1 MLLLLTVGGVNC
13 AWAEEITFNYSVS
26 RETSKSGVEITGGSY
41 SSSGYYGVSSGSSFT
56 VSSTEGN
63 ITAITFNYVSS
74 DANRVGGMVTAS
86 TGTYTP
92 DGNTGMWTGNAA
104 EVTFTTTNSARIA
117 SFTVTYAAS
126 SLTAVYNYIWGF
138 SSLTSGTDYT
148 TSGNIVNN
156 LEINAVSSSQNIKV
170 DTSAGTKTFDDVSYS
185 QYLWMSGSGSGGN
198 NTSRNLHFKVTGNC
212 TIKVYFYNYSSDQ
225 ARSMGLSNGSTE
237 VATQEAA
244 TSSQATLTYSYTGG
258 VDADMYVYCK
268 NSGLDVYGIKVTP
281 TNSTTTTI
289 NIADLCYEHYYFG
302 SDLNRNV
309 AGFDLTAEGDIVSQT
324 SGGSYYLLYRAG
336 ATVRIQPNS
345 SNSAARI
352 IKVKYTG
359 SGFTAAL
366 GSSSDT
372 EYTAYDGDGIEYI
385 EFTNNT
391 GQNMT
396 ISSVE
401 ITTDRSLTWS
411 KVTPSFAFSPSSGE
425 YTAGSGEQNLGNLNT
440 GTLRTTSPTAF
451 RLTYTIEDES
461 VSGVATCSYHLSGKY
476 LGLTPLVAGTGK
488 LRAAFTDSSNPYFN
502 TASQDYSFTVTAAPS
517 TFSKTYTVT
526 NWDITI
532 GGKADRPKKG
542 KLEFT
547 GNGTIAGGIVIS
559 DVPGITLT
567 LGNEGD
573 TGWSV
578 VDANALDGSY
588 NLGNHAAYSTNKPAR
603 GDNDLATT
611 GYCYDFVPY
620 VNGELKLHFYVAGS
634 VFLYINRTKTDA
646 QEWKNADGYGRIQ
659 ERTIRVKAGVKYSLA
674 PREEFYLNYYEF
686 TPMFFTDDGNGEPTT
701 TQASMD
707 SSTPET
713 ANSSTATNKF
723 PHLITSAAGEGKV
736 KFADAPLTA
745 GIEHLVNL
753 YTNGNVVLLENGE
766 TLVKGTVLLDGSE
779 NELFTYYYLQS
790 NILKLESVTRQANT
804 GTSAAPVYGTAT
816 AINDQDYIAKSDL
829 ENGRLVFHF
838 NNAIKRLTVDNE
850 VKEKIYFRIIGG
862 NASGAYSDWTDITS
876 GYTNV
881 DESNQNLYVKF
892 GELEAG
898 RTYQVNIK
906 EGALQHSSDANV
918 QNTEIFFT
926 FTVEDAS
933 QAQIKLIY
941 PTGLAS
947 VGTSVVLETYLNGST
962 SNVIVDKDY
971 PVTGVLTA
979 LDGGYVDAGSTTSSM
994 SITASYNQNRLVF
1007 KPTKTLRSNTTYY
1020 LTVDPTQVYIDNDS
1034 YPITTKKV
1042 FMFTTGAAAG
1052 TEPGVTT
1059 TSPIEDVTVTARSG
1073 NIYFTFDQEIS
1084 IEPYSEV
1091 FATPINGSEATAN
1104 GIMAMEESDEATT
1117 LKHVDGDSKT
1127 IYFPYAADGLKYDM
1141 YYEVVIPANTV
1152 VGVGG
1157 KPNSEDITLHFRMG
1171 MNPNATA
1178 VTPETFYPHT
1188 WDFNKFGDQSVS
1200 TSTAYHIKNGNGDPG
1215 SGFRVNSLYS
1225 GTEQGYTTYKTKN
1238 QDGYGFDQGA
1248 NVYLNYKDGS
1258 NSATEVMDE
1267 FAGMRISLVAA
1278 RSNRFE
1284 IRNVTSNGGTTNTDG
1299 TDKWVLRLNGNTHYV
1314 TLSNVPV
1321 GKLYMVVNCP
1331 HIGINSPN
1339 AVFESVSGQNYTLT
1353 KGKGA
1358 SNNNTLL
1365 NTGNSTRKI
1374 VIDVTTAG
1382 DVTFC
1387 VQNFNCE
1394 KIAVAED
1401 EKTFRKEFAE
1411 NGKTYATDRLG
1422 YDVRY
1427 DLLNAF
1433 TDHNVKPYYVTDM
1446 TNNESDNTATFTAT
1460 EVNAANAVK
1469 GDQGVIVVYQ
1479 SALSADAT
1487 VPVFKTD
1494 VNTASLDASAIGDG
1508 TTVLKN
1514 LLKVGATGST
1524 ELPTVD
1530 SDKYLYVLSYQGSKS
1545 SGIGFYR
1552 YVGNSFHDRAAYLA
1566 VDKTWVEPSTGS
1578 QGAARVFR
1586 LVFVDA
1592 DNSQTTFVRDVE
1604 SAGVSEVDGHST
1616 EYYDLRGLRLNRPT
1630 KPGLYIKD
1638 GKKVYVK

>member
-1 MLLLLTVGGVNC
+1 MLVGGVNG
-13 AWAEEITFNYSVS
+13 AWANDVTFNYTVS
-26 RETSKSGVEITGGSY
+26 RETAKDGIEITGGSY
-41 SSSGYYGVSSGSSFT
+41 SSGGYYGISSGNSFT
-56 VSSTEGN
+56 ITSEVGN
-63 ITAITFNYVSS
+63 ITAITLNYVNS
-74 DANRVGGMVTAS
+74 DANRVGGTVTAS
-86 TGTYTP
+86 TGSYTLSSS
-92 DGNTGMWTGNAA
+92 TGTWTGSAA
-104 EVTFTTTNSARIA
+104 EVTFSTTNSARIT

-126 SLTAVYNYIWGF
+126 SLTAVYNYTWGF
-138 SSLTSGTDYT
+138 SSLTSGTDYV

-156 LEINAVSSSQNIKV
+156 LEINAVSSSENIKV
-170 DTSAGTKTFDDVSYS
+170 DTSAGTKTFDGVGYS

-225 ARSMGLSNGSTE
+225 ARSIGLSNGSTE

-258 VDADMYVYCK
+258 VDADMYVYSK
-268 NSGLDVYGIKVTP
+268 NSGLNVYGIKVTP

-309 AGFDLTAEGDIVSQT
+309 AGFDLTAEGNIVSQT
-324 SGGSYYLLYRAG
+324 NNSTTPKTYYLLYRAG

-352 IKVKYTG
+352 TKVKYTG

-372 EYTAYDGDGIEYI
+372 EYTAYDGDGVEYI

-391 GQNMT
+391 GNNMN
-396 ISSVE
+396 INSVE
-401 ITTDRSLTWS
+401 ITTDRALTWS
-411 KVTPSFAFSPSSGE
+411 KITPSFAFSPSTGE

-440 GTLRTTSPTAF
+440 GTLRTTYPTAF
-451 RLTYTIEDES
+451 RLDYTIEDAS
-461 VSGVATCSYHLSGKY
+461 PSGVATCSYRMSMHYLQITPKEAGSGKM
-476 LGLTPLVAGTGK
+476 
-488 LRAAFTDSSNPYFN
+488 RAAFTDSSNPYYN
-502 TASQDYSFTVTAAPS
+502 TTSQDYSFTVNPAID
-517 TFSKTYTVT
+517 TYTSSYT
-526 NWDITI
+526 ANNSATEID
-532 GGKADRPKKG
+532 GKIRPLSG
-542 KLEFT
+542 TFAFT
-547 GNGTIAGGIVIS
+547 GAGTFTSGTPIK
-559 DVPGITLT
+559 DVPGI
-567 LGNEGD
+567 
-573 TGWSV
+573 SV
-578 VDANALDGSY
+578 TFTKGSSEL
-588 NLGNHAAYSTNKPAR
+588 NVVSVSTSDRYIGTVLMSSSNTDH
-603 GDNDLATT
+603 GSTISFT
-611 GYCYDFVPY
+611 PY
-620 VNGELKLHFYVAGS
+620 VNGYLSIQGNFYIGTS
-634 VFLYINRTKTDA
+634 ITGNNST
-646 QEWKNADGYGRIQ
+646 
-659 ERTIRVKAGVKYSLA
+659 TIMESLSSAAYYKEMHEFATPLKAGVTYTLSGGSSYSWELHGYQFRPA
-674 PREEFYLNYYEF
+674 FLV
-686 TPMFFTDDGNGEPTT
+686 DDGNGNPSDTE
-701 TQASMD
+701 ASKD
-707 SSTPET
+707 SSNPET

-736 KFADAPLTA
+736 KFADAPLTS

-804 GTSAAPVYGTAT
+804 GTSESPEYGTAT
-816 AINDQDYIAKSDL
+816 AISDQDYIAKSDL

-838 NNAIKRLTVDNE
+838 NNAIKRLKVDNE
-850 VKEKIYFRIIGG
+850 VKEKIYFRILGG

-876 GYTNV
+876 GFTNV

-898 RTYQVNIK
+898 KTYQVNIK
-906 EGALQHSSDANV
+906 EGALRHSNDANV

-947 VGTSVVLETYLNGST
+947 VGTSIVLETYLNGST

-979 LDGGYVDAGSTTSSM
+979 LDGGYVDEGGTTSSM
-994 SITASYNQNRLVF
+994 SITASYSQNRLVF

-1052 TEPGVTT
+1052 TEPDVTT
-1059 TSPIEDVTVTARSG
+1059 TSPIENVTVTARSG

-1127 IYFPYAADGLKYDM
+1127 IYFPYAADGLKYDL
-1141 YYEVVIPANTV
+1141 YYEVLIPANTV

-1157 KPNSEDITLHFRMG
+1157 KPNSNPITLHFRMG
-1171 MNPNATA
+1171 MNPSATA
-1178 VTPETFYPHT
+1178 VTASSFYPHT

-1215 SGFRVNSLYS
+1215 SGYRLNSLYS
-1225 GTEQGYTTYKTKN
+1225 TTEDGYTTYKTKN
-1238 QDGYGFDQGA
+1238 QSGYGFDQGA
-1248 NVYLNYKDGS
+1248 DVYLNYKDGS
-1258 NSATEVMDE
+1258 NAVTEVMDE
-1267 FAGMRISLVAA
+1267 FAGMRISLVDT

-1284 IRNVTSNGGTTNTDG
+1284 IRNITSNGGSTNADG

-1314 TLSNVPV
+1314 TLSNVPA
-1321 GKLYMVVNCP
+1321 GKLYMVMSTV
-1331 HIGINSPN
+1331 HLGINSPN
-1339 AVFESVSGQNYTLT
+1339 ATIESVSLNENQYTLT
-1353 KGKGA
+1353 KGKG
-1358 SNNNTLL
+1358 SSKDNTLL
-1365 NTGNSTRKI
+1365 NTHNRTSKV
-1374 VIDVTTAG
+1374 VINVETAG

-1394 KIAVAED
+1394 KIGVSTED
-1401 EKTFRKEFAE
+1401 RNFYGTFSIDDL
-1411 NGKTYATDRLG
+1411 TYATDCRS
-1422 YDVRY
+1422 YPVRY
-1427 DLLNAF
+1427 DLVNAF
-1433 TDHNVKPYYVTDM
+1433 TDDV
-1446 TNNESDNTATFTAT
+1446 
-1460 EVNAANAVK
+1460 VK
-1469 GDQGVIVVYQ
+1469 GYYINSIEENVASPYEVETAYAEAGTIVILQSGVSSGSTRSI
-1479 SALSADAT
+1479 
-1487 VPVFKTD
+1487 PIFKTD
-1494 VNTASLDASAIGDG
+1494 VNTP
-1508 TTVLKN
+1508 
-1514 LLKVGATGST
+1514 GST
-1524 ELPTVD
+1524 KTNYLHGTV
-1530 SDKYLYVLSYQGSKS
+1530 SEINNFENTSGTKYFFSNLYKQLNKEKTAFADADARFIQANQM
-1545 SGIGFYR
+1545 GFYR
-1552 YVGNSFHDRAAYLA
+1552 AIGNYVSANKAWLDTSSHNGWD
-1566 VDKTWVEPSTGS
+1566 
-1578 QGAARVFR
+1578 ARLYVMFG
-1586 LVFVDA
+1586 LF
-1592 DNSQTTFVRDVE
+1592 DVE
-1604 SAGVSEVDGHST
+1604 RDPVAVNTISNEEIEDGKWYTIQGVRVAHPEKG
-1616 EYYDLRGLRLNRPT
+1616 N
-1630 KPGLYIKD
+1630 LYIHN
-1638 GKKVYVK
+1638 GKKVVIK